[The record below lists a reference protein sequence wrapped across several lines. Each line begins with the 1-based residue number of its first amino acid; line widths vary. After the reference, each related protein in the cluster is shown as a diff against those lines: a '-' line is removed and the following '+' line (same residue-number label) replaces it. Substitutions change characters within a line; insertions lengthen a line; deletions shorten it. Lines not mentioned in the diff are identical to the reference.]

1 MSSWLFTFTFFI
13 HTIPG
18 ILSDQRTIIS
28 NTTIKTPLSTVED
41 TPGESSDLWR
51 QLKRKNKFKPKPG
64 VDFRLKAFCYIK
76 SEVAL
81 SRSSGSSDRV
91 PVSMYRIIDMVNKPN
106 TDFYEY
112 ELQRLGRGVMVDWY
126 REAELEVVDM
136 TRPLGL
142 YRTCERGGEG

>member
-1 MSSWLFTFTFFI
+1 M
-13 HTIPG
+13 
-18 ILSDQRTIIS
+18 
-28 NTTIKTPLSTVED
+28 
-41 TPGESSDLWR
+41 PGESSDLR
-51 QLKRKNKFKPKPG
+51 RHLKRKNKSKPKPG
-64 VDFRLKAFCYIK
+64 VGFHLKAFCYIK

-91 PVSMYRIIDMVNKPN
+91 PVSTYRIIDMVNKPN

-112 ELQRLGRGVMVDWY
+112 ELQRLGRGDVMVDWY

-142 YRTCERGGEG
+142 YRTGERGGEGSSTGWSRGDGEWDAKTLVDRKDGEATLCGD